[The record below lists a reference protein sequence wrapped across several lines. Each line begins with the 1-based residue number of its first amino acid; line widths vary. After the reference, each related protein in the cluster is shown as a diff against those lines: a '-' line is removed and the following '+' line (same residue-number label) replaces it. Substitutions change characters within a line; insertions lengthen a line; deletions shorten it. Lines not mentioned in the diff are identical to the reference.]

1 MKWLLTG
8 LSTAL
13 VVSACASNPAPPG
26 GAAVQNGLVNVNGG
40 TLYYETLGKGAPVIL
55 IHGGFGDRR
64 MWDDQFTP
72 LAQAF
77 KVIRYDHR
85 GFGKSPAAGQAYSPV
100 DDLVKL
106 MDHLDLK
113 RANLVGNS
121 MGGTLALDFALL
133 QPMRTGAVVV
143 IASTAAGYPTPE
155 EDRRSVET
163 VMNAARRDGTGAAV
177 DLWLKHPMVNV
188 TANHPDAGPRLRA
201 MIEDNQHLFL
211 NEHWPQEP
219 MSPPAFERLV
229 RAESQRAVHRR
240 RQGRRIGARRRH
252 GQRCPDQGREG
263 GNDRRCR
270 SSPADGG
277 ARQSEQA
284 ARRLHQPERLLTLL
298 KLRSLRQL
306 RNRGTGTELRQQR
319 RFLKL
324 LSF

>member
-8 LSTAL
+8 LSIAL
-13 VVSACASNPAPPG
+13 VVSACASNPAPA

-85 GFGKSPAAGQAYSPV
+85 GFGKSPAAGQTYSPV

-188 TANHPDAGPRLRA
+188 TATHPDAGPRLRT
-201 MIEDNQHLFL
+201 MIQDNQRLFL
-211 NEHWPQEP
+211 NEHWPAEP
-219 MSPPAFERLV
+219 VSPPTYERLV
-229 RAESQRAVHRR
+229 ELKANVLFIVGDRDVAAVRD
-240 RQGRRIGARRRH
+240 GARA
-252 GQRCPDQGREG
+252 
-263 GNDRRCR
+263 
-270 SSPADGG
+270 S
-277 ARQSEQA
+277 A
-284 ARRLHQPERLLTLL
+284 ARIKGAKVETISGADHLPQMVAPDRV
-298 KLRSLRQL
+298 
-306 RNRGTGTELRQQR
+306 N
-319 RFLKL
+319 KL
-324 LSF
+324 LVDYISLNGC